1 MDYNIN
7 RINKILLLFTFLT
20 LGMYLGKYTSRQS
33 QPIIGNNPDQFT
45 KLVELLSYVETNYVN
60 EINIDSLQE
69 EIITKT
75 LESLDPH
82 SNYIPLEEIQKIN
95 ESMQGNFEGI
105 GVEFQIIEDT
115 ITVVSPIAGGPS
127 ETKGILAGDKIIKVD
142 SLNVAGVGFTN
153 KDVLKTLKG
162 DKGTEVLLFIKRKNV
177 NQLIEFKITRDKIP
191 ITSVDVSYMINS
203 DVGYIKVNRFS
214 STTYKEFTDAIDK
227 LKTQGMKSIILDLRS
242 NPGGY
247 LSAAINMVDEFLPS
261 GKTIVYTEGNARKK
275 QTYTSSYYGECK
287 KEKIAVLVDEGS
299 ASASEI
305 VAGAIQDHERGFI
318 IGRQTYGK
326 GLVQEQ
332 TQLND
337 GSAFRLTTA
346 RYYTPSGRCIQKP
359 YKDYKE
365 SMVLDDSIKFYTDYG
380 RVVYGGG
387 GISPDYFIPID
398 TTGGSNWLY
407 ELIATNII
415 NSFVFD
421 YANSNAEQLNKYDD
435 AIDFV
440 KNFIIDESLF
450 ITFIN
455 VAKNKG
461 VLGSKSEIQNS
472 KEWICIRLKALIA
485 RQKWNEEGFYR
496 VVHKEDEAM
505 KKAIELLYNT

>member
-20 LGMYLGKYTSRQS
+20 LGMYLGKYTARQS
-33 QPIIGNNPDQFT
+33 QPIIDNNPDQFT

-162 DKGTEVLLFIKRKNV
+162 DKGTEVVLFIKRKNV

-203 DVGYIKVNRFS
+203 DVGYLKVNRFS

-227 LKTQGMKSIILDLRS
+227 LKILGMKNIILDLRS

-287 KEKIAVLVDEGS
+287 KEKIVVLVDEGS

-346 RYYTPSGRCIQKP
+346 RYFTPSGRCIQKP

-365 SMVLDDSIKFYTDYG
+365 SMVLDDSIKFYTDHG

-398 TTGGSNWLY
+398 TTGGSKWLY

-421 YANSNAEQLNKYDD
+421 YANSNAEQLNKYVD
-435 AIDFV
+435 AIDFA

-450 ITFIN
+450 ITFID

-496 VVHKEDEAM
+496 VVHKEDEAI
-505 KKAIELLYNT
+505 KKAIKLLYDT